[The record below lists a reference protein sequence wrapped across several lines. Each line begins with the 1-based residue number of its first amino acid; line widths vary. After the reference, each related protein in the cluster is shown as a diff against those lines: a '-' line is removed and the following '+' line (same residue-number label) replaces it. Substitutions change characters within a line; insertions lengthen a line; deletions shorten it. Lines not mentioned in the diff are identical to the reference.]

1 MFGFGGIDI
10 FFVLFFIVFAVMLGV
25 FVYSIVKSIAN
36 NRKNHA
42 SPILDVSAK
51 VVCKRSS
58 YSGDTTNFDA
68 HHTMH
73 TSSGVTRYWV
83 TFQFPSGDRSEFAVT
98 GQEYGLLAEGD
109 EGMLRF
115 RGNEYLSFERNR
127 S

>member
-10 FFVLFFIVFAVMLGV
+10 FFVLFFIVFALMLGV

-51 VVCKRSS
+51 VVC
-58 YSGDTTNFDA
+58 NFDA
-68 HHTMH
+68 THTLH
-73 TSSGVTRYWV
+73 TSGGITRYWI

-109 EGMLRF
+109 DGILRF
-115 RGNEYLSFERNR
+115 RGNEFLSFERKR
-127 S
+127 